1 MAGEQI
7 LWAGRL
13 ILVVAVCMM
22 ESACTAP
29 INELPPSL
37 ETLRILRDQD
47 VPPMALGTFV
57 PASKAIGRSI
67 AIRLSVMHAPKGR
80 NFAEFL
86 GATFETELKA
96 AGRLDPA
103 SPLRLEGVL
112 TESHAGE
119 DFKKG
124 GGALGARISLI
135 RNGRPVLAKDYRVD
149 AKWHSDFIGALAIDE
164 AFFQYNALY
173 AQLVRKVLSD
183 PEFISAAKR

>member
-7 LWAGRL
+7 LRAGRL
-13 ILVVAVCMM
+13 ILVVAACVM
-22 ESACTAP
+22 EFACTAP
-29 INELPPSL
+29 ITELPPSL

-47 VPPMALGTFV
+47 VPPMALGSFV

-96 AGRLDPA
+96 AGRLDPV

-124 GGALGARISLI
+124 GGTLGARISLI

-149 AKWHSDFIGALAIDE
+149 ATWHSDFIGALAIDE

-183 PEFISAAKR
+183 PEFISAARQ

>member
-7 LWAGRL
+7 LRAARL
-13 ILVVAVCMM
+13 IFVVAACVM
-22 ESACTAP
+22 ECSCAAP
-29 INELPPSL
+29 ITELPPSL

-47 VPPMALGTFV
+47 VPPMALGSFV
-57 PASKAIGRSI
+57 PANKSIGRSI
-67 AIRLSVMHAPKGR
+67 SIRLSVMHAPKGR

-103 SPLRLEGVL
+103 SPLRLDGVL

-135 RNGRPVLAKDYRVD
+135 RNGRPVLAKEYRVD